1 MCVLPSETLDA
12 NCGRQLKL
20 KVALICA
27 LTMSRSVELPG
38 KRGSARENS
47 ALGQDER
54 ARERVGN
61 GGKTGLRERAG
72 KLCSQ
77 LQIQREGTERKRV
90 SGCHILLLLPRA
102 AMQFN

>member
-61 GGKTGLRERAG
+61 GGKTGLRESRET
-72 KLCSQ
+72 
-77 LQIQREGTERKRV
+77 LQPASDSERGDRERE
-90 SGCHILLLLPRA
+90 
-102 AMQFN
+102 